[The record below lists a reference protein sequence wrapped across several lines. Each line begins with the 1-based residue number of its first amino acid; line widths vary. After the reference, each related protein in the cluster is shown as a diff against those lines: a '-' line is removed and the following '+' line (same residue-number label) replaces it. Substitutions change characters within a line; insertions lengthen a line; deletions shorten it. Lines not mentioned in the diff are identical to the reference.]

1 MQFAYH
7 HPNQWSSNG
16 KWNFLLKR
24 RRRKNSLTEKK
35 KWTKALTAVSRQGTD
50 INKLMTDR
58 RNFDLLKAEL
68 NQLDS
73 LCQQFHDAHNLYCD
87 ELATPEEKEN
97 ASLS

>member
-1 MQFAYH
+1 
-7 HPNQWSSNG
+7 
-16 KWNFLLKR
+16 
-24 RRRKNSLTEKK
+24 
-35 KWTKALTAVSRQGTD
+35 
-50 INKLMTDR
+50 MTDR